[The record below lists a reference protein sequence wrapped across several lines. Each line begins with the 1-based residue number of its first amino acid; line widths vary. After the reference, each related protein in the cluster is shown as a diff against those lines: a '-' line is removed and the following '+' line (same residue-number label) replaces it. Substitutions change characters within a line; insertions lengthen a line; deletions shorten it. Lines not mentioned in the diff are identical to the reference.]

1 MFKKDKPIAVK
12 GSTSSLCN
20 NLSAYIVTGKSQL
33 NYAVVHK
40 SVINIACASADGSSV
55 VGRQLICKE
64 PSASQGLPFVIQAK
78 WIIFPSRPIF
88 VLTSQRG
95 IQIYEPDV
103 SAMIHWHCLSD
114 SLEKSNFGKGIAGIG
129 DNLLCVGSEQ
139 GSILVFNIPSKGTTV
154 TLTDTVQKHS
164 APISDLA
171 SEGDTLVSADELGTI
186 IVWKQGGSSLSVA
199 LNIRG
204 SGWPCNSV
212 ALWKGVIVGGFASGH
227 LRVYSA
233 TSGAIGA
240 EVSAH
245 ARAINAIDIAKDSGL
260 VVSVSDDTWLRVWQ
274 LKVMDVPQI
283 EFRHSE
289 CLTDLQ
295 LMGAQFVDGQG
306 KALCVTGYDS
316 NEIQF
321 FINQH

>member
-1 MFKKDKPIAVK
+1 MFKKDKPIALK

-20 NLSAYIVTGKSQL
+20 NLAAFIIADKSQL

-78 WIIFPSRPIF
+78 WITFPTRTLF

-95 IQIYEPDV
+95 IQIYEPDA
-103 SAMIHWHCLSD
+103 SAMVHWHCLSD

-129 DNLLCVGSEQ
+129 DNLLCVGSEE
-139 GSILVFNIPSKGTTV
+139 GAILLFNIPSKGTAV
-154 TLTDTVQKHS
+154 TLADTVKKHS

-171 SEGDTLVSADELGTI
+171 SEGETLVSADELGSI
-186 IVWKQGGSSLSVA
+186 IVWKLSGSTMSVIS
-199 LNIRG
+199 NIRG

-212 ALWKGVIVGGFASGH
+212 ALWKDVIVGGFASGH

-233 TSGAIGA
+233 ASGAIGA
-240 EVSAH
+240 EVTAH
-245 ARAINAIDIAKDSGL
+245 ARAVNAVDIAKESGL
-260 VVSVSDDTWLRVWQ
+260 VLSVSDDTFLRVWQ
-274 LKVMDVPQI
+274 LKAMNVPQI

-289 CLTDLQ
+289 CLSDLQ
-295 LMGAQFVDGQG
+295 LVGGQFVDGQG
-306 KALCVTGYDS
+306 KALCITGYDS

-321 FINQH
+321 FVNQH